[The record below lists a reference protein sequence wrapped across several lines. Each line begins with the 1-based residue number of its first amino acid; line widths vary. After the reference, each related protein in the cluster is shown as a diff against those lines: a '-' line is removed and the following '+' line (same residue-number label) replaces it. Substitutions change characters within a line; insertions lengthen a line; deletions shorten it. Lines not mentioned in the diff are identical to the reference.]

1 MSTASKIC
9 LVPISLVLLSMSSIL
24 AQDLIAQ
31 PIPPVDPPSIG
42 VSFLRLLGALA
53 IVLALFFAGIWL
65 FRNWQRLSH
74 HEGQGPKLSVL
85 ETKSLGHRQALHVVA
100 YEQQRLLI
108 SSTPTGLSLLTHL
121 PTADSEIVNRP
132 AKPAL
137 PLPQF
142 TFVEALQNVISR
154 KR

>member
-1 MSTASKIC
+1 MSTASKIVAG
-9 LVPISLVLLSMSSIL
+9 LIGLVLLSMSSIL
-24 AQDLIAQ
+24 AQDLITQ

-53 IVLALFFAGIWL
+53 LVLALFFAGIWI

-100 YEQQRLLI
+100 YDQQRLLI
-108 SSTPTGLSLLTHL
+108 SSTPSGLTLLTHL
-121 PTADSEIVNRP
+121 PTTDSEIVNRST
-132 AKPAL
+132 KPTL
-137 PLPQF
+137 PFPQF